1 MALSLS
7 QIKEKSNTD
16 EEIRKVYKMIYSNEF
31 DEKTKPFQ
39 AFIPELCF
47 YDNILLRGTRIV
59 IPADLRL
66 AVLQAA
72 HEGHPGIVGMK
83 NRLRTKVWWPKMD
96 TDAEKFVRACKGC
109 TLVSIPNAPTPMK
122 RRELPTES
130 WIDVAVDFLGPLP
143 SGHYLFVVIDY
154 FSRYK
159 EIKVMK
165 SITASNT
172 VSCLKEIFS
181 RLGFP
186 VSITADNGK
195 QFICE
200 EITQFCKDAGIKV
213 YNTIPYWPQQNGQVE
228 RQNRDILKRLKISRI
243 QKTDW
248 KQDLLDYLMMYNA
261 TPHTTTGKPPAEL
274 FFRRQFRDK
283 IPAIPTLNSSI
294 VDEETRDNDLMNKF
308 WGKKYSDAKRKAKAD
323 DIRIGDKV
331 YVKNTVK
338 ENKLVPN
345 FNSTPHTV
353 VKKNGSDVQV
363 ENDETGQQ
371 YRRNVVHL
379 KKTEGQWKVI
389 NTAGDEE
396 TSLEQNN
403 EHHT

>member
-1 MALSLS
+1 
-7 QIKEKSNTD
+7 
-16 EEIRKVYKMIYSNEF
+16 
-31 DEKTKPFQ
+31 
-39 AFIPELCF
+39 
-47 YDNILLRGTRIV
+47 
-59 IPADLRL
+59 
-66 AVLQAA
+66 
-72 HEGHPGIVGMK
+72 
-83 NRLRTKVWWPKMD
+83 
-96 TDAEKFVRACKGC
+96 
-109 TLVSIPNAPTPMK
+109 
-122 RRELPTES
+122 
-130 WIDVAVDFLGPLP
+130 
-143 SGHYLFVVIDY
+143 
-154 FSRYK
+154 
-159 EIKVMK
+159 
-165 SITASNT
+165 
-172 VSCLKEIFS
+172 
-181 RLGFP
+181 
-186 VSITADNGK
+186 
-195 QFICE
+195 
-200 EITQFCKDAGIKV
+200 
-213 YNTIPYWPQQNGQVE
+213 
-228 RQNRDILKRLKISRI
+228 
-243 QKTDW
+243 
-248 KQDLLDYLMMYNA
+248 MMYNA

-294 VDEETRDNDLMNKF
+294 VDEETRDNDLINKF

-323 DIRIGDKV
+323 DIRIGDQV

-338 ENKLVPN
+338 ENNLVPN